1 MVVYDI
7 RIYFSYMDIWM
18 WYLIKSVR
26 DIRIYF
32 HSVDFDISYI
42 HTSMI
47 FPYIWVPAIDWYG
60 IRFNFYSSGISTR
73 YSHIF

>member
-42 HTSMI
+42 HTI
-47 FPYIWVPAIDWYG
+47 KF
-60 IRFNFYSSGISTR
+60 
-73 YSHIF
+73 